1 MDISDAFLIDISYYY
16 TVCTV
21 NMTFKTLFS
30 LIFQIQGL
38 TNRYIRLHW
47 LFLIA
52 FQIIWRSN
60 GYFRFYDAF
69 LLVFQI
75 LRPSN
80 GYFRVYGSFLLIF
93 QILRLYN
100 GYFRVYGSFLVIFQI
115 LRLSDRD
122 AALCC
127 KLKPWPS
134 RGQYF
139 SFEKQGNILQPWN

>member
-75 LRPSN
+75 LRLSN
-80 GYFRVYGSFLLIF
+80 GYFRVYGSFLL
-93 QILRLYN
+93 
-100 GYFRVYGSFLVIFQI
+100 IFQI